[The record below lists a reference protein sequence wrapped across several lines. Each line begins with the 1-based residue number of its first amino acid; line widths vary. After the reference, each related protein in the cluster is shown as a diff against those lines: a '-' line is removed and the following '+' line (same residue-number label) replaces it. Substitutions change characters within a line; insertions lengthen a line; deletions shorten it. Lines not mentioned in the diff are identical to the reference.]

1 MEKTKKYNLRSA
13 SSDTQMQTQL
23 GGDME
28 FVTQLLGAGPST
40 SSQQGCDSQSSDS
53 ELNCSDVIDAS
64 DSDDSGS
71 RNRSFN
77 KFSTEKS
84 GPSHSNALDTQTLI
98 NQQILAQLTDIGQR
112 LQKLEK
118 TDCKKSNDVTKHKN
132 KSTRTRSKPTVNMS
146 TKSTDT
152 TGQPT
157 VNSAVPDTVT
167 FPLNSVTV
175 PSLADIRQN
184 ANIQEKVDQ
193 RIRELHQLSNTG
205 TDSKIKSLRG
215 GAVDIFVK
223 NRVKWPHEHVLAGN
237 IKERVSYDQLTMGQW
252 MAGFCRT
259 MREEKNF
266 KNKEAMLDYLI
277 ALLDDSNDFSW
288 AAAKASHAVLLC
300 RMEQGEITDYTQTD
314 LVDRVRRAHAQRH
327 VAHNSANS
335 TQNFRKSKTTK
346 SMPCNFYNQGSC
358 NFSTTHET
366 KGVLYKHICSFCFS
380 KGGKILHMLKLHVG
394 VKTSIQKTSKS
405 GRGSPFH

>member
-23 GGDME
+23 DGDMD
-28 FVTQLLGAGPST
+28 FVTQLLGAGPGT

-53 ELNCSDVIDAS
+53 ELNCSDVINAS
-64 DSDDSGS
+64 DSDDTGS

-77 KFSTEKS
+77 KFSQEKS
-84 GPSHSNALDTQTLI
+84 GTSDSRAVDTQTII

-112 LQKLEK
+112 LTNLEK

-132 KSTRTRSKPTVNMS
+132 RSTRTRSKPTPNMH
-146 TKSTDT
+146 TKSTDS
-152 TGQPT
+152 TGQST
-157 VNSAVPDTVT
+157 VNSAVPVT
-167 FPLNSVTV
+167 ETLPFNSITV
-175 PSLADIRQN
+175 PSLAEIRQN

-193 RIRELHQLSNTG
+193 RIKELQQLSNTG

-215 GAVDIFVK
+215 GSVDIFVK

-259 MREEKNF
+259 MREEKNS
-266 KNKEAMLDYLI
+266 KNKQAMLDYLI

-300 RMEQGEITDYTQTD
+300 RMEQGEIVDYTQTD

-327 VAHNSANS
+327 ITHTSSNA
-335 TQNFRKSKTTK
+335 TQNFKKSKTTK
-346 SMPCNFYNQGSC
+346 FMPCNFYNQGSC

-380 KGGKILHMLKLHVG
+380 KGGKNFAHAENECR
-394 VKTSIQKTSKS
+394 SKNKHS
-405 GRGSPFH
+405 KND

>member
-237 IKERVSYDQLTMGQW
+237 TKERVSYDQLTMGQW

-327 VAHNSANS
+327 VAHTSANS

-380 KGGKILHMLKLHVG
+380 KGGKNFAHAE
-394 VKTSIQKTSKS
+394 TACRSKNKHS
-405 GRGSPFH
+405 KNE